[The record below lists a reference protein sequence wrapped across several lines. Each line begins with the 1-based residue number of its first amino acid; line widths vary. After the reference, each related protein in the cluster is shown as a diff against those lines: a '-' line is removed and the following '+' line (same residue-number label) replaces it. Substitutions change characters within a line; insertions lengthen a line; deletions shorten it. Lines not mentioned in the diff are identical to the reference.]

1 MLRKMLYNGFKNH
14 NWIEIGIEAIWVAI
28 YLEYSHRVLLS
39 PYPDVLSWLLHHIN
53 DLYMPLV
60 FTFVGCYCIV
70 IALFDIR
77 FLHAQ
82 LIATAMAQFMF
93 TLLLIAFIDFDL
105 HMGTLSWT
113 TGFLVVISLRLYI
126 QPVRSALMVKLIAR
140 VANDQ
145 WDRK

>member
-14 NWIEIGIEAIWVAI
+14 NWIEIGLEELWVAV
-28 YLEYSHRVLLS
+28 YLEYSHRALLS
-39 PYPDVLSWLLHHIN
+39 PYPDVLSGLLHHIN

-60 FTFVGCYCIV
+60 FAVVGCYCIV

-82 LIATAMAQFMF
+82 LIAIAMAQFMF
-93 TLLLIAFIDFDL
+93 TLLLIDFIDFDL
-105 HMGTLSWT
+105 HTGALSWT
-113 TGFLVVISLRLYI
+113 TGFLAVVSLRLYI
-126 QPVRSALMVKLIAR
+126 EPIRSALMVKLISR

>member
-14 NWIEIGIEAIWVAI
+14 NWIEIGIEALWVAI
-28 YLEYSHRVLLS
+28 YLEYSNRVLLS
-39 PYPDVLSWLLHHIN
+39 PYPDVLSGLLHHIN

-60 FTFVGCYCIV
+60 FAVIGCYCIV

-77 FLHAQ
+77 VLHAQ

-93 TLLLIAFIDFDL
+93 TLLLIDFIDFDL
-105 HMGTLSWT
+105 HTGTLSWT
-113 TGFLVVISLRLYI
+113 TGFLAVVSLRLYI
-126 QPVRSALMVKLIAR
+126 EPIQSALMVKLISR

-145 WDRK
+145 WDWK